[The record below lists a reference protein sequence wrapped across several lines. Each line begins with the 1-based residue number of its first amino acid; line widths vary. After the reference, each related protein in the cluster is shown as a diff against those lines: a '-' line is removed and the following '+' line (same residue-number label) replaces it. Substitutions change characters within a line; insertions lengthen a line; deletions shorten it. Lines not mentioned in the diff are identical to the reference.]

1 MERLIQNVAFRL
13 PVLLAF
19 SIIANVWLVFVGNSG
34 DANPMGD
41 LYFAY
46 QPWANQVLQQNM
58 LLGINVPWVYPYPA
72 LVPMLL
78 ANLIWPGHLADVW
91 LAGYAALMIATL
103 AAFVLYKPTDAAA
116 LKRRYVAAYTWV
128 ALTIALGPVAIS
140 RIDSASV
147 LLAML
152 GVLAIVTGSRAGATA
167 FFTFA
172 GWLKIWP
179 LAMFVAIASHAKNW
193 LKPLQVAAAI
203 SAGILFVGLVIGG
216 NGALLSFVTGQGE
229 RGIQIESPAATPWL
243 IAAALGAVD
252 AGNFYNQRLMTFEA
266 FGPGTAEVAFWLG
279 PVQAG
284 ALLITIALAFLANR
298 KAVTQEAQNNVIA
311 WTAFTATLDLIF
323 FNKVGSPQFMSWLAV
338 PIVLGILL
346 AVERWRLAIA
356 MVFVMSLL
364 TWLIYPT
371 VYGGILGADLGPT
384 LILVLRNLVELAALV
399 YANYRLNALVMA
411 KN

>member
-1 MERLIQNVAFRL
+1 MSKVFFKL
-13 PVLLAF
+13 PVLLGLAAL
-19 SIIANVWLVFVGNSG
+19 ANVWLVFVGNSG

-46 QPWANQVLQQNM
+46 QPWANQVLQQNL
-58 LLGINVPWVYPYPA
+58 LLGISVPWVYPYPA

-103 AAFVLYKPTDAAA
+103 LTFVLYKPTDAAA
-116 LKRRYVAAYTWV
+116 LKRRYLAAYAWV
-128 ALTIALGPVAIS
+128 GLTVALGPVAIS
-140 RIDSASV
+140 RIDSFSV

-152 GVLAIVTGSRAGATA
+152 GALALVTGSRAGAAA

-179 LAMFVAIASHAKNW
+179 LAMFVAIASHSKNW
-193 LKPLQVAAAI
+193 LRPLQMAASI
-203 SAGILFVGLVIGG
+203 SAGILFVGVIIGG
-216 NGALLSFVTGQGE
+216 NGALLSFVTGQTS
-229 RGIQIESPAATPWL
+229 RGIQIESPAATVWL
-243 IAAALGAVD
+243 VAAALGAID
-252 AGNFYNQRLMTFEA
+252 AGNFYNKKLMTFEV
-266 FGPGTAEVAFWLG
+266 FGPGTAEVSFWLG
-279 PVQAG
+279 LVQAG
-284 ALLITIALAFLANR
+284 ALLITIGLAFLANR
-298 KAVTQEAQNNVIA
+298 KAVTQTAQNNVIV

-323 FNKVGSPQFMSWLAV
+323 FNKVGSPQFMAWLAV

-346 AVERWRLAIA
+346 GVERWRLAIA

-371 VYGGILGADLGPT
+371 IYGGILGAELGPT
-384 LILVLRNLVELAALV
+384 MILVLRNLVELVALV